1 MTPKENSLVPKENC
15 MASKEN
21 CMTQDQFDRESNF
34 RIAFSVFKQ
43 LFASSLIT
51 AEQLAAAKEKLVER
65 FQPPIGRLTDVL
77 AVR

>member
-1 MTPKENSLVPKENC
+1 
-15 MASKEN
+15 MAPKEN

-43 LFASSLIT
+43 LFARGLIT
-51 AEQLAAAKEKLVER
+51 AEQLAVAREKLMER